1 VEGALSAPLLSI
13 VTTHIVVRE
22 LNVWRHVHRVM
33 EQSVRMGP
41 PNFSRT
47 TTKFIVTILPDGAG
61 EDSTPLTRFLHP
73 PLV

>member
-1 VEGALSAPLLSI
+1 
-13 VTTHIVVRE
+13 
-22 LNVWRHVHRVM
+22 M